1 MSKSNVLA
9 LIAAL
14 PSGNA
19 EPHTLCKVVDV
30 LKAMAAEIGSDGEVD
45 VVSDPSLSKQDL
57 AEQDATVAHQ
67 LAPKP
72 PVGHLTYVSPDGT
85 PVPAVATSRSPA
97 GAGGLPS
104 VDLFYSHD
112 GGMTYT
118 TMVSTVAVAASQKNA
133 TPGQAFIPGT

>member
-9 LIAAL
+9 LITAL

-19 EPHTLCKVVDV
+19 EPYTLCKVVEI
-30 LKAMAAEIGSDGEVD
+30 LKAMAPELPSDNEVD
-45 VVSDPSLSKQDL
+45 VVSDPSLTKQDI

-67 LAPKP
+67 SAPKP
-72 PVGHLTYVSPDGT
+72 PVGHLTYVAPDGT
-85 PVPAVATSRSPA
+85 PVPAVATSRSSA
-97 GAGGLPS
+97 VAGGLPS
-104 VDLFYSHD
+104 VNLFYSHD

-118 TMVSTVAVAASQKNA
+118 TMVSTVAVAASQASA